1 MTSEEEVEMGT
12 YASSRSGV
20 RSTLIA
26 VAVAAVAFAAAAVP
40 ASAYEFTPTWG
51 YAQIDDAPFHEP
63 AGALLP
69 VSQAFPRGRIK
80 DAGSPDGWKVKIT
93 VFAFNASGQNLYS
106 YSLTEG
112 AAVYT
117 AFDRRIDVSPN
128 QISYLRFDFCR
139 ADGLCEPSLRIGRPS
154 PPPPPPPPPGSGG
167 SSPAPVDRDGDG
179 VSPPEDCSDTNSTV
193 WPGAPESP
201 GNGID
206 DDCMGGDRLARLG
219 ATVSSA
225 WSVMSRS
232 AKVLRMNV
240 RDAPPGARVTVLCRG
255 SGRCP
260 FRSRELTTN
269 PDGEVSLTRLFRSR
283 LRVGTQL
290 EVRVTAPN
298 MIGKVVRYSIR
309 RGRVPRGR
317 TLCLPPGA
325 AQPSGC

>member
-117 AFDRRIDVSPN
+117 AFDRRIDVNPN
-128 QISYLRFDFCR
+128 QISYLRLDFCR
-139 ADGLCEPSLRIGRPS
+139 ADGLCEPSLRTRAPLWPSRSGWATRRLMRRCGSARRGRAS
-154 PPPPPPPPPGSGG
+154 PMARHGRSDLDPPGSRSLRNRAG
-167 SSPAPVDRDGDG
+167 SHPADG
-179 VSPPEDCSDTNSTV
+179 VRSTT
-193 WPGAPESP
+193 
-201 GNGID
+201 
-206 DDCMGGDRLARLG
+206 AR
-219 ATVSSA
+219 
-225 WSVMSRS
+225 
-232 AKVLRMNV
+232 
-240 RDAPPGARVTVLCRG
+240 
-255 SGRCP
+255 
-260 FRSRELTTN
+260 
-269 PDGEVSLTRLFRSR
+269 
-283 LRVGTQL
+283 
-290 EVRVTAPN
+290 
-298 MIGKVVRYSIR
+298 
-309 RGRVPRGR
+309 
-317 TLCLPPGA
+317 
-325 AQPSGC
+325 